1 MELIL
6 NTNEL
11 GYMPFL
17 NTSVDAIIVGL
28 KDFCINQP
36 FSLSTKELL
45 TAIKSI
51 KNNKKKIYLSVNFFA
66 TEKNILRFKKT
77 LNVIKDFEIDGYIV
91 SDLGVLNI
99 FKNLGIQDKVTL
111 DLQTYI
117 TNKYSAKSL
126 INMGIS
132 KISLSKEIT
141 LNDIKTIANFNSR
154 KIYLLV
160 QEYYPITYTKRPIL
174 NCYLKNFKL
183 KRNNTKYFIKEESR
197 QEYYPLIEEKNGLLV
212 YNSKQYSLFNELPE
226 LINNV
231 SSLRIDT
238 IFLSEKEIKE
248 YIEIYRKAI
257 QFIENNK
264 LTEYIKLKD
273 IFNNKYIFD
282 TPFLY
287 SESFLLKEGK

>member
-141 LNDIKTIANFNSR
+141 LNDIKTIANFNSG
-154 KIYLLV
+154 KIDLLV
-160 QEYYPITYTKRPIL
+160 QGYYPITYSKRPIL